1 MVKINI
7 IMNTSMEEVL
17 AFKCCSLPD
26 QNLEV
31 QIENNLDH
39 PVEICNFLVLKNDN
53 ESLKVEHVY
62 PPWHQRVV
70 PHDICAFYCNMD
82 ENIWKRYNSLEVVDT
97 NGNVYCK
104 SYRQGE

>member
-31 QIENNLDH
+31 QIRNTSTRPITIQNY
-39 PVEICNFLVLKNDN
+39 FVLKNDT
-53 ESLKVEHVY
+53 EILKVEHVY
-62 PPWHQRVV
+62 PPRHQKVD
-70 PHDICAFYCNMD
+70 PNDICAYYCSMD
-82 ENIWKRYNSLEVVDT
+82 ENIWRKYNILEVADT
-97 NGNVYCK
+97 DGNTFCETYQ
-104 SYRQGE
+104 YP